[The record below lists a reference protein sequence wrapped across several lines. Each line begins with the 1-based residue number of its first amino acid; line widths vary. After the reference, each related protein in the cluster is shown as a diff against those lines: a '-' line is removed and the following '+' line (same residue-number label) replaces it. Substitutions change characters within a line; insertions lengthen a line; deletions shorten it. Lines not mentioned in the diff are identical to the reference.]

1 MHLKDTLSKSNFTIS
16 SFSSK
21 YVDHFSFV
29 LTEWKADDEDEED
42 KKLWEDDWDD
52 DNVDDDFSKQLRYES
67 DQVIDYALLNQEI

>member
-1 MHLKDTLSKSNFTIS
+1 MPKSNFSMS
-16 SFSSK
+16 SFSTK
-21 YVDHFSFV
+21 YVDQFLFI

-67 DQVIDYALLNQEI
+67 DQLMDYT